1 MNRMWEIREGYEHE
15 PSYERHKPMHYRS
28 SEFEEGYECGFE
40 EGYKK
45 AMKEMSHYSE
55 RRGRY

>member
-1 MNRMWEIREGYEHE
+1 MWEIREGYDHE
-15 PSYERHKPMHYRS
+15 DYGSKHKPMHYRS
-28 SEFEEGYECGFE
+28 NEFEEGYECGFE